1 MREMTVRELKDAL
14 GGSLL
19 KGSENEIFYDIVRD
33 SREAEAGKAF
43 FAIKGVKNDGHDYL
57 PQVLDSGCRVLVV
70 SDPVKTEKALEG
82 RTGVTAVFTE
92 DTTKALQT
100 MGTYYLESLSPEARI
115 GVTGSV
121 GKTSTRDF
129 LYYVFSRKYK
139 TARSIK
145 NYNNE
150 YGLPLSL
157 LSFPGDTEAAIIE
170 MGMEKKG
177 SIGFLA
183 DLSHP
188 QVGVITNVGISH
200 IENFPEEGRNGILN
214 TKLEIT
220 KNFNDD
226 SVLIVNWDDEMLHG
240 LDLKERGIKG
250 RIIKVGSTEDCD
262 FIVRNI
268 DDRGTSGMSFDI
280 EHEGVAYHCDLPV
293 PGAHNAF
300 NSGLAIAAGSLYGIS
315 MEEAIKG
322 LSEAGLTEKRLAI
335 KEKDGIIIIDDTY
348 NAAPDSLKSAI
359 RTLMNTPC
367 PEGGRHIVISG
378 DMYEL
383 GSEAASGHSSCGAFA
398 YDMGV
403 DVLIAIGELSKNT
416 QLGWIEAAEKAGH
429 KPEKM
434 AEVPLVYV
442 DKETGRA
449 AEHFDTKEPVIEGIM
464 DHVHPGDRILVKAS
478 RGMALEA
485 IVNRIINS

>member
-1 MREMTVRELKDAL
+1 MREMTVKELKDAL
-14 GGSLL
+14 KGSLL
-19 KGSENEIFYDIVRD
+19 SGSENEIVFDVVRD

-70 SDPVKTEKALEG
+70 SDPEKTRAALSGREG
-82 RTGVTAVFTE
+82 ITAVLTE

-100 MGTYYLESLSPEARI
+100 LGTYYLESLAPEARI

-129 LYYVFSRKYK
+129 LYYVFSRKYR

-188 QVGVITNVGISH
+188 EVGVITNVGISH
-200 IENFPEEGRNGILN
+200 IENFPEEGRQGILN

-220 KNFNDD
+220 QNFNDD

-240 LDLKERGIKG
+240 ISLKERGIKG
-250 RIIKVGSTEDCD
+250 RLIKVGST
-262 FIVRNI
+262 
-268 DDRGTSGMSFDI
+268 DD
-280 EHEGVAYHCDLPV
+280 
-293 PGAHNAF
+293 
-300 NSGLAIAAGSLYGIS
+300 
-315 MEEAIKG
+315 
-322 LSEAGLTEKRLAI
+322 
-335 KEKDGIIIIDDTY
+335 
-348 NAAPDSLKSAI
+348 
-359 RTLMNTPC
+359 
-367 PEGGRHIVISG
+367 
-378 DMYEL
+378 
-383 GSEAASGHSSCGAFA
+383 
-398 YDMGV
+398 
-403 DVLIAIGELSKNT
+403 
-416 QLGWIEAAEKAGH
+416 
-429 KPEKM
+429 
-434 AEVPLVYV
+434 
-442 DKETGRA
+442 
-449 AEHFDTKEPVIEGIM
+449 
-464 DHVHPGDRILVKAS
+464 
-478 RGMALEA
+478 
-485 IVNRIINS
+485 